1 MENLIYWQ
9 GKAVGREF
17 GDYVTFF
24 PSAPPEAVAALS
36 QRAKHTEADSE
47 KVLASVVTALN
58 VQLDTLPGLADAVE
72 ALIKQRASQAEI
84 QSGMI

>member
-17 GDYVTFF
+17 GNYVTFF

-36 QRAKHTEADSE
+36 PQGTGTKPGTENALE
-47 KVLASVVTALN
+47 SVVTALN
-58 VQLDTLPGLADAVE
+58 AQLDAIPGLADAVE
-72 ALIKQRASQAEI
+72 SLMKQRASHTAV
-84 QSGMI
+84 